1 MDNNLCGINFVF
13 SLCSLF
19 YHVIFGKGGGQITF
33 TPDDIELQDVNYNY
47 EKGGYL
53 DVSAIDKKAVVTPKI
68 QLKKGIYYVEA
79 SYAEHGVAKAG
90 LIYDELRNG
99 KDLVNDAEFIVNP
112 EDNRLSFRAKIHN
125 DSAIR
130 FKIRLTG
137 DAQENDYVQLL
148 QVCVVSSKLTYIY
161 PLFCLLFCFLAL
173 DLILWGYFKYYRLWN
188 PEEKA
193 VFLFLSFMAFFIG
206 LPLYRNGLSEPAN
219 MDLKFHLQRIEGV
232 YKGLLSGQFPVRIQP
247 EWLNGYGYASSV
259 FYGDIFLYFPA
270 VLRIVGFTLQDAYKC
285 YLGMLHIIA
294 VFLSFYSF
302 KKITKNNVAAM
313 TGSVLYVGST
323 TNLSLLYTTTMV
335 GGYSAMIF
343 FPLIITGFYLVFTQ
357 EASSREY
364 KRIWIILTV
373 GFTGLLMTHM
383 ISCLIVGV
391 YSVLCC
397 LFMIKKVLRKD
408 TLFVLIK
415 AVCATVFLN
424 LWFLVPFLNYMLSE
438 KLRINS
444 ELGRDWGDSDI
455 HALLG
460 SFVGKGDGRSLYN
473 LFLHTDYH
481 VDYAILFILLLYIV
495 TMPMQ
500 KKNFLTKYSR
510 VFLVFTISAFWVCTD
525 LFPIARIAESNAILL
540 KFFLTIQYQYRFIN
554 IAIAIA
560 VCLCAMFFA
569 MEALEP
575 KSVTF
580 IVGLVCCFTL
590 YQDCRYFET
599 VKIDSIYLDSIDMGI
614 MPGCFEMGKAEYLPT
629 ATDMENLVKEVEYDE
644 ALQVNDIKREYL
656 AFTVSVTNP
665 TGEEREI
672 LLPVLYYTGYRA
684 FDTQSKNELKTVMGN
699 NGRVAVMAPAGYKG
713 TFHMA
718 FYEPWHWRIGEI
730 VSALTLCFLIVLAG
744 KYIGFV
750 PKTTPQ

>member
-481 VDYAILFILLLYIV
+481 VDYAILFILLLICCIFLIAIGIIQGNNNKINFKNINKQTGRLISDFYILFKESTYINMGILGILATCYV
-495 TMPMQ
+495 ILIGGDLNGATICGI
-500 KKNFLTKYSR
+500 
-510 VFLVFTISAFWVCTD
+510 FTIIGF
-525 LFPIARIAESNAILL
+525 
-540 KFFLTIQYQYRFIN
+540 
-554 IAIAIA
+554 
-560 VCLCAMFFA
+560 
-569 MEALEP
+569 
-575 KSVTF
+575 
-580 IVGLVCCFTL
+580 
-590 YQDCRYFET
+590 
-599 VKIDSIYLDSIDMGI
+599 
-614 MPGCFEMGKAEYLPT
+614 GCFGKNIKNTIPIIIGATIAAIFNVNEVTSPSLLLSILFSTTLAPICGKFGWKYGILAGIIHVNIVANIGYLHGGL
-629 ATDMENLVKEVEYDE
+629 NLY
-644 ALQVNDIKREYL
+644 
-656 AFTVSVTNP
+656 
-665 TGEEREI
+665 
-672 LLPVLYYTGYRA
+672 
-684 FDTQSKNELKTVMGN
+684 N
-699 NGRVAVMAPAGYKG
+699 NG
-713 TFHMA
+713 
-718 FYEPWHWRIGEI
+718 
-730 VSALTLCFLIVLAG
+730 LAG
-744 KYIGFV
+744 GFV
-750 PKTTPQ
+750 AMILIPLITTFKKEI